1 MRASFLNRASHG
13 SSLLFTSLVLTASC
27 ASKNDSAP
35 GSTPADD
42 TGATPAVDSGAPGVD
57 ATREDTTSPPTDT
70 AVAKDATPPPCADAS
85 CDGLIAQEWGT
96 YTSVQ
101 GTDGK
106 TLGGVHHVDEALPN
120 WVHSR
125 NFTNPSSYFFEKLPE
140 EPLQQLETPVIYF
153 WSKKAIDVE
162 VKVDF
167 PKGVVGEWYPDAKS
181 YAPKIDSLTGVSNGT
196 MTWSVSVDPAIAASS
211 FPPIDPTNI
220 WGPSRNV
227 KSTPLRFPSTTGGAG
242 ENEQFIFYRGLAT
255 YDAAIRVT
263 SGADGVLHVS
273 NTSSDDVPAAFALQV
288 VGDKAQIVPI
298 GALKGGKTLDVT
310 PPSPTQPLATYV
322 TEAQRVLKDALVESG
337 LYDDVAKAMVETWT
351 RSWFKN
357 TGLRILYLAPR
368 KWTDGWLPL
377 NITPAPIAL
386 TRTLVGRI
394 EVITKSEEP
403 ALVASIREAAKTH
416 ATFDIAAL
424 GRFAEPRLRRAY
436 ELLTLSTD
444 DKAYALGLVDESHA
458 RP

>member
-1 MRASFLNRASHG
+1 MRVDKAVFFASFVLSAS
-13 SSLLFTSLVLTASC
+13 AC

-35 GSTPADD
+35 GTTADDSGSTPVA
-42 TGATPAVDSGAPGVD
+42 DSGSATLDAIVEDGAP
-57 ATREDTTSPPTDT
+57 APIDT
-70 AVAKDATPPPCADAS
+70 AVAPDTAPPSCEGGD
-85 CDGLIAQEWGT
+85 CDGLIVQEWGT

-120 WVHSR
+120 WVHRR
-125 NFTNPSSYFFEKLPE
+125 NFTNPSDYFFEKLPE

-162 VKVDF
+162 VRVDF
-167 PKGVVGEWYPDAKS
+167 PQGIVGEWYPDATS
-181 YAPKIDSLTGVSNGT
+181 YAPKLDAMTTVAKGT
-196 MTWSVSVDPAIAASS
+196 MTWDVSVDPAVKPSS
-211 FPPIDPTNI
+211 FAAVDPTDI
-220 WGPSRNV
+220 WAPSRKV
-227 KSTPLRFPSTTGGAG
+227 ASTPLRFTSSGGAT
-242 ENEQFIFYRGLAT
+242 ESEQFIFYRGLAT

-263 SGADGVLHVS
+263 SGDDGVLHVRNGS
-273 NTSSDDVPAAFALQV
+273 TDDVPAAFALRV
-288 VGDKAQIVPI
+288 VGDKAQIVSI
-298 GALKGGKTLDVT
+298 GALKAGKTLDVT
-310 PPSPTQPLATYV
+310 PPAATQPIDTYV
-322 TEAQRVLKDALVESG
+322 LEAQKTLRESLVASG
-337 LYDDVAKAMVETWT
+337 LYDDVAKAMVDTWT

-368 KWTDGWLPL
+368 KWTDAWLPTT
-377 NITPAPIAL
+377 ITPTPVAL

-394 EVITKSEEP
+394 EVISKAEET

-416 ATFDIAAL
+416 ATFDLAAL

-436 ELLTLSTD
+436 DLLTASTD
-444 DKAYALGLVDESHA
+444 DKTYAQSLVDASHA

>member
-1 MRASFLNRASHG
+1 MRARNALFFASF
-13 SSLLFTSLVLTASC
+13 VLAVGC
-27 ASKNDSAP
+27 ASKNDAAP
-35 GSTPADD
+35 GGPAED
-42 TGATPAVDSGAPGVD
+42 TGTSPGVD
-57 ATREDTTSPPTDT
+57 SSTPGTDASPKDDTATPGTDT
-70 AVAKDATPPPCADAS
+70 AVAPDTTPPPCPDAG

-106 TLGGVHHVDEALPN
+106 TLGGVHHVDEALPA
-120 WVHSR
+120 WVHRR
-125 NFTNPSSYFFEKLPE
+125 NFTNPSDYFFEKLPE

-153 WSKKAIDVE
+153 WSKKPVDVQ

-167 PKGVVGEWYPDAKS
+167 PRGVVGEWYPDAS
-181 YAPKIDSLTGVSNGT
+181 TYAPKIDGLTGVSNGS
-196 MTWSVSVDPAIAASS
+196 MTWNVSVDPTIASS
-211 FPPIDPTNI
+211 TFAPVDPAEI
-220 WGPSRNV
+220 WAPSRHV
-227 KSTPLRFPSTTGGAG
+227 ASTPLRFKTSGGAT

-263 SGADGVLHVS
+263 SGDDGVLHVQ

-298 GALKGGKTLDVT
+298 GALLAGRELTVT
-310 PPSPTQPLATYV
+310 PPAPTQPLTTYV
-322 TEAQRVLKDALVESG
+322 AEAQRVLKDALVASG
-337 LYDDVAKAMVETWT
+337 LYDDVAKAMVDTWT

-377 NITPAPIAL
+377 SITPAPTAL

-394 EVITKSEEP
+394 EVITKSEET

-416 ATFDIAAL
+416 ATFDIPAL

-436 ELLTLSTD
+436 ALLSSTD
-444 DKAYALGLVDESHA
+444 DLVYAQGLVDTAHMN
-458 RP
+458 P